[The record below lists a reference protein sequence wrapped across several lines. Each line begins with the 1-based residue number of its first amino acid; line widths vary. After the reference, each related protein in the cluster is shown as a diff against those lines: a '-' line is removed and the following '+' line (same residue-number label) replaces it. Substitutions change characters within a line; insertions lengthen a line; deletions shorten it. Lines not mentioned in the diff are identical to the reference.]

1 MLIYSNI
8 HIGDEAGCFTITFD
22 FRTSRYDFH
31 FFFFQVKMTNTRNTI
46 PRQLEDCQNWIST
59 SPKSFK
65 NSIPRET
72 CFPIYVEEVSVETL
86 FFVRN
91 MKYLCRPITLNNWN
105 QLAKP
110 FNGDISILKRLSIL
124 AFDGDKPCP
133 VLIQKHFSKKL
144 GIGLTYHYN
153 R

>member
-1 MLIYSNI
+1 
-8 HIGDEAGCFTITFD
+8 
-22 FRTSRYDFH
+22 
-31 FFFFQVKMTNTRNTI
+31 MTNTRNTNA
-46 PRQLEDCQNWIST
+46 RQLEDCPNWIST

-86 FFVRN
+86 LFVRN

-110 FNGDISILKRLSIL
+110 FNGDISILKRLSRL

-133 VLIQKHFSKKL
+133 VLICHIDDYTNL
-144 GIGLTYHYN
+144 GHKNILVKN
-153 R
+153 WELDSLIIIIDK